1 MSWGTVVNNVYVRRL
16 HKKDALD
23 KIEQLEGYLSR
34 LEHNMIALAFANWQF
49 DFDEDGHCS
58 NLEGLRQECSDLM
71 TEIEHTV
78 SEATL
83 ARLVANA
90 EEGEYQETRGDGE

>member
-1 MSWGTVVNNVYVRRL
+1 MSWGTTVNNVYVRRL
-16 HKKDALD
+16 HKKDATN
-23 KIEQLEGYLSR
+23 KVEELEYYLKT
-34 LEHNMIALAFANWQF
+34 LETNMIALAFANWQF
-49 DFDEDGHCS
+49 DFDEEGHCS

-71 TEIEHTV
+71 TEIEETV

-90 EEGEYQETRGDGE
+90 EEGEYQED